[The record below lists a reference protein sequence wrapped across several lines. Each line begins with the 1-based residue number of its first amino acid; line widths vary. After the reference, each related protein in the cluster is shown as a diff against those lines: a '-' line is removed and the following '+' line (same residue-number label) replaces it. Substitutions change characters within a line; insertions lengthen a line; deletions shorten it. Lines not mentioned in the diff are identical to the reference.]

1 MLIADAPQV
10 VLLQEGAN
18 DVNQGRSPQSI
29 AGSLRAM
36 VREAKNR
43 GVQVY
48 VGTLLPQRRL
58 GVSGSCRGFGADD
71 VATANDQIRSMV
83 ASEGVPLVDLYLAYG
98 GVPGD
103 LIGADGLHPSEA
115 GYQKIAESFFTA
127 IKQRLEK

>member
-1 MLIADAPQV
+1 MLRSTYAAQSPSVSNRGVGGEELSAGVVRFPSVLIADAPQV

-83 ASEGVPLVDLYLAYG
+83 ASEAASSMPRR
-98 GVPGD
+98 
-103 LIGADGLHPSEA
+103 I
-115 GYQKIAESFFTA
+115 
-127 IKQRLEK
+127 RM